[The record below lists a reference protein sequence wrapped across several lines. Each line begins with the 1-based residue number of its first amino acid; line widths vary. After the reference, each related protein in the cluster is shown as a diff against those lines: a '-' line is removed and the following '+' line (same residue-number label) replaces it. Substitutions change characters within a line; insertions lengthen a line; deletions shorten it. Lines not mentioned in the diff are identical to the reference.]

1 MCTNQLR
8 LLGVDPHNSILVCMY
23 QVANPIIYDGE
34 LLIASKILLK
44 QNFCLDQNLD
54 IYVHKQ

>member
-8 LLGVDPHNSILVCMY
+8 LLGIDPHNSILVCRY

-34 LLIASKILLK
+34 LLVASKILLK
-44 QNFCLDQNLD
+44 QNFCFDQNLD
-54 IYVHKQ
+54 IYVYK